1 VASTWKEDGMAAPF
15 FGPEAWAPMA
25 KALVA
30 YLGGDEGAVLT
41 VHSDEGEPDPLPV
54 SLFFRS
60 REELREV
67 DREALAL
74 VRGRV
79 LDVGAGVG
87 SLSLILQESGVAV
100 TAVEVMPEAAEIMAA
115 RGVQDAR
122 EGRVEDLP
130 PSQDFDT
137 ALLLMN
143 GAALAGTLPRLPTL
157 FQTLNGLLAPGGQ
170 ILLDSTD
177 ILQGGGPPPGEMSW
191 DEGEYP
197 GELQYQMEFRGE
209 LGAPFPQLF
218 IDPATLDR
226 VATEAGW
233 KLELAWQGRAGEFL
247 ARLTREG
254 ESVADSGGAA
264 LCEQAP

>member
-1 VASTWKEDGMAAPF
+1 
-15 FGPEAWAPMA
+15 MA

-74 VRGRV
+74 VQGRV

-100 TAVEVMPEAAEIMAA
+100 TAVEVIPEAAEIMAA
-115 RGVQDAR
+115 RGVRDAR

-130 PSQDFDT
+130 PGQDFDT
-137 ALLLMN
+137 VLLLMN

-170 ILLDSTD
+170 VLLDSTD
-177 ILQGGGPPPGEMSW
+177 ILERGEGSPTDPTW
-191 DEGEYP
+191 TEGEYP
-197 GELQYQMEFRGE
+197 GELQYQVGFRGE
-209 LGAPFPQLF
+209 RGAPFPQLF
-218 IDPATLDR
+218 IDPATLQE
-226 VATEAGW
+226 VASTAGW
-233 KLELAWQGRAGEFL
+233 RSELVWEGRAGEFL

-254 ESVADSGGAA
+254 ESVADSG
-264 LCEQAP
+264 